1 MEIPVSSIVGA
12 SKMSEESPNDGKT
25 LADIAARLRSIKVL
39 CEHFPPHALYQAALW
54 GCADD
59 LRVHN
64 TSI

>member
-1 MEIPVSSIVGA
+1 
-12 SKMSEESPNDGKT
+12 MSEESPNDGKT